1 MFCQTVVERA
11 NTYQLMQG
19 DEPFGYEPHT
29 NLDESRPDRGWVG
42 LICSDK
48 MYRLAAR
55 VPLRGQGKQCMEP
68 SQLVLVGRFLTRLD
82 SPMLHHTRSELV
94 YRLLSECILN

>member
-1 MFCQTVVERA
+1 MHG
-11 NTYQLMQG
+11 N
-19 DEPFGYEPHT
+19 EPFEYEPHT

-55 VPLRGQGKQCMEP
+55 VSLRGQGKQCMEP
-68 SQLVLVGRFLTRLD
+68 SQLVLVGRFLIRLD

>member
-1 MFCQTVVERA
+1 MH
-11 NTYQLMQG
+11 G
-19 DEPFGYEPHT
+19 DEPLEYEPHT

-55 VPLRGQGKQCMEP
+55 VPLRGQGKQCMEEP
-68 SQLVLVGRFLTRLD
+68 SQLVLVGRFLIRSTSL
-82 SPMLHHTRSELV
+82 MLHHTR
-94 YRLLSECILN
+94 N